1 MSEKPIEIEFD
12 NQEVHN
18 KLLDLAKR
26 TQNLRPLMKNI
37 AGIFAYSTEENFKEE
52 GRPDTWV
59 DLAESTK
66 QQRTK
71 KRKWPGQILQVEG
84 KLAASINT
92 YYDNDSAVI
101 GSNLE
106 YAAIHQLGG
115 DAGRGKKVK
124 IPARPYLH
132 LTNDD
137 FNEIL
142 HETEKYLNKDY
153 FF

>member
-1 MSEKPIEIEFD
+1 MSDKPIEIEFD
-12 NQEVHN
+12 NKDVHE
-18 KLLDLAKR
+18 KLLNLAKR
-26 TQNLRPLMKNI
+26 TENLRPLMKNI

-52 GRPDTWV
+52 GRPDKWV
-59 DLAESTK
+59 DLAEST
-66 QQRTK
+66 
-71 KRKWPGQILQVEG
+71 VEG

-115 DAGRGKKVK
+115 QAGKNKSVE
-124 IPARPYLH
+124 IPARPYLF

-137 FNEIL
+137 YDEIL
-142 HETEKYLNKDY
+142 HEINKHLSSG
-153 FF
+153 

>member
-1 MSEKPIEIEFD
+1 M
-12 NQEVHN
+12 
-18 KLLDLAKR
+18 
-26 TQNLRPLMKNI
+26 
-37 AGIFAYSTEENFKEE
+37 
-52 GRPDTWV
+52 

-66 QQRTK
+66 KQRTK

-115 DAGRGKKVK
+115 QAGKNKKVE
-124 IPARPYLH
+124 IPARPYLK
-132 LTNDD
+132 LTDDD
-137 FNEIL
+137 FKEIL
-142 HETEKYLNKDY
+142 TETEKFLR
-153 FF
+153 